1 MKKYLTFKRIGTTL
15 LVLLI
20 LAQFKTID
28 KTPGDISPEN
38 DFLVIEEVP
47 EEVAELFKTSCYDCH
62 SNSTKYPWYSNIA
75 PISWWIKKHVRR
87 GAYKLNY
94 SEWGSYDEGKRKHK
108 KEESADYIGKGWMPI
123 GPYKL
128 AHPEARLTDE
138 QRELL
143 VNWLNSTD

>member
-1 MKKYLTFKRIGTTL
+1 MKKYLTLKRIGTTL

-28 KTPGDISPEN
+28 KTSRDNSPEN
-38 DFLVIEEVP
+38 DFIEIEEFP
-47 EEVAELFKTSCYDCH
+47 KEVAELLKTACYDCH
-62 SNSTKYPWYSNIA
+62 SNTTNYPWYSNIA

-87 GAYKLNY
+87 GTYKLNY
-94 SEWGSYDEGKRKHK
+94 SEWGSYDDGKRKQK
-108 KEESADYIGKGWMPI
+108 KEESADYIRKGWMPI
-123 GPYKL
+123 GTYKL

-143 VNWLNSTD
+143 VNWLNPTD